1 MRYLLTKR
9 QAHCAAYFLFRRI
22 KQHWKPAGRFP
33 GNTAT
38 ACDELNNGR
47 HGALPS
53 TASAA
58 EQPQLQGKKA
68 NMMSQ
73 KPYPQPNA
81 STAVAAWLR

>member
-9 QAHCAAYFLFRRI
+9 QAHRAAYFLFRRI

-58 EQPQLQGKKA
+58 EQPQLQEKEE
-68 NMMSQ
+68 NIMSQ
-73 KPYPQPNA
+73 SLLHNPMPA
-81 STAVAAWLR
+81 LL